1 MYVLGGINISYS
13 CFSYHPQKY
22 KIMKHFVKEF
32 VLLGLISSALISS
45 VNAQKNNDDTLLSI
59 MREEV
64 CSNLNKL
71 KAREVPAYFASL
83 KAEDLH
89 KVTFT
94 SDFGLSSTDDVHTRV
109 LAPYVRVGSPQ
120 WDNYVGRGRT
130 TFAEIFDDPGIYTIA
145 LPLKGGDP
153 SIVRNAVR
161 TGLEHSYAEGVL
173 TYRSMLD
180 RGETTGQEYDS
191 LLSFSA
197 VPSVFYYEADM
208 PEEEKNIDKSQL
220 CRYIDDASRI
230 FREYEDLRLGRV
242 SLISSVKRTH
252 FVNTEGTVIA
262 QNRRTFTLVVEAGAK
277 AADGTMC
284 RLEDDVFTFSQSGLP
299 SPSELEKKVRSLAER
314 VVAVSKAPQVDE
326 YSGPVII
333 SEDVAAALLNRILGR
348 RLESKRRDSELDDFY
363 KFKGQRILP
372 PAFQVYADPTL
383 KNYKGHE
390 LIGHYMYDDEGV
402 MGQRVECIKN
412 GVLQQYVTGRTAT
425 DGFFKSNGHGR
436 SCAGLEPVAQMSN
449 LIVESSEPYS
459 DEELRAMLVA
469 ELKKQGL
476 EYGFYIRSAN
486 CGYAVRESARENAKI
501 DMTPVEV
508 YRVFADGREDQLMRG
523 AHMKGNPVELLSHI
537 EVAGREAHVYTGR
550 CGSPKGFIEMSAV
563 SPALYLSKIEMK
575 NDRKQADNIDVH
587 VVKPDIAGNVSMMDI
602 PLDSLIFR
610 VMSDEMEHTLDGIS
624 SSGNDA
630 PLLVDYLLDRTMTSE
645 VASTSG
651 MCLNVTDGKVENW
664 LSVSAITG
672 DSMKVSDTRLHAG
685 GQFLLPDSL
694 DSWILRHRLGVMS
707 DSAYAQAIEQLDF
720 RRRNA
725 ENGEEEDFVFKIR
738 SMSPAVWFGPSAFK
752 RVCTT
757 DSMKRLAD
765 RLSAVFLQEPCVS
778 GNKVTVKQVRSNYYR
793 LNSKGQKILQPD
805 SLFVIEAW
813 VEVSDNGRVVSD
825 TYMFRTGGVNDLPS
839 EDELNAELHKF
850 AEYLRTQCHAEATAE
865 KYSGPVLYIGD
876 EAVNVLRRSFLNSI
890 HSCNYKDLGIQVYP
904 SFINVNLIGGD
915 SIYNGVKLFNYH
927 QVDADG
933 QQPKSASIIE
943 KGVLKRKLAGWFST
957 AGCLESVGNSV
968 FARIGGRL
976 RVQPGIFVIHMQSN
990 KGVSYKKLY
999 KDLLKSAKTKGL
1011 NYAYIVRG
1019 SMTAPC
1025 ELVRVDVSTGEEKII
1040 YGRVGYPDTSFGALR
1055 IDEVSKDEIIYTG
1068 IGNEYDFISPNAVLL
1083 GDVELDIKGLR
1094 E

>member
-1 MYVLGGINISYS
+1 
-13 CFSYHPQKY
+13 
-22 KIMKHFVKEF
+22 MKHFVKEF

-94 SDFGLSSTDDVHTRV
+94 SDFGLSSTDDVHTCV
-109 LAPYVRVGSPQ
+109 IAPYVRVGSPQ
-120 WDNYVGRGRT
+120 CDNYSTRGRT
-130 TFAEIFDDPGIYTIA
+130 TFAEIFDDVNIYTLP
-145 LPLKGGDP
+145 LPLKGCDP
-153 SIVRNAVR
+153 STVRKAVR
-161 TGLEHSYAEGVL
+161 KGIEHRYAEGVL
-173 TYRSMLD
+173 AYRSMQD
-180 RGETTGQEYDS
+180 RGDTTGMEYDS

-197 VPSVFYYEADM
+197 SPSVFYYEADM
-208 PEEEKNIDKSQL
+208 LEEEKNIDKSQL
-220 CRYIDDASRI
+220 RRYIDGASRI
-230 FREYEDLRLGRV
+230 FREYDDLRLGRV

-252 FVNTEGTVIA
+252 FVNTEGTAIA

-314 VVAVSKAPQVDE
+314 VVAVSKAPQVYE

-645 VASTSG
+645 VASSSG

-707 DSAYAQAIEQLDF
+707 DSAYAQAVKQLDF
-720 RRRNA
+720 RRSNA
-725 ENGEEEDFVFKIR
+725 ENGEKEDFVFKIR

-825 TYMFRTGGVNDLPS
+825 TYRFRTGGVNDLPS
-839 EDELNAELHKF
+839 EGELNTELHKF
-850 AEYLRTQCHAEATAE
+850 AEYLRTQCRAEAVAE
-865 KYSGPVLYIGD
+865 KYSGPVLYMGD

-915 SIYNGVKLFNYH
+915 SIYKGVKLFNYH

-976 RVQPGIFVIHMQSN
+976 RVQPGIFVIHMQAN

-999 KDLLKSAKTKGL
+999 KDLLKSAETKGL
-1011 NYAYIVRG
+1011 DYAYIVRG
-1019 SMTAPC
+1019 SRTAPC

-1040 YGRVGYPDTSFGALR
+1040 YGRVGYPDTSFGTLR

-1068 IGNEYDFISPNAVLL
+1068 IGNEYDFISPNTVLL